1 MPALRVFIS
10 STMRDLDTERRLL
23 RRRIAELNFEP
34 VNAEDIR
41 PTGLGS
47 WARIERELESCHLMV
62 LLQGASYGWMPPDG
76 PHGGEG
82 KSITHLEYS
91 KAIELDLPI
100 LAFQK
105 VLDYEVDGRQ
115 PDAAKRDAFRQQ
127 VGDWASGRFFAKW
140 EHGDELPDLV
150 VKSLV
155 AMLSDEYQRT
165 RIAARN
171 SIASRTDAAR
181 GVTPGAAASTGPNP
195 VQLPRPLV
203 RDVASKKAV
212 LFAGAGISLAAGFP
226 SHSLFAARA
235 LDLVVAKDREYR
247 ADRAIF
253 ARLADLLMA
262 LGERDELLA
271 LVQTLIQPPGGVS
284 PTRSH
289 AAAVRLFPRILTSN
303 YDELF
308 ESELASQG
316 DTRAQVIGDIHADE
330 LPGRVLVKMHGTVS
344 TPETLLLGERQTL
357 MLDRLHP
364 RLWRALVTELGASTV
379 VIVGSSLRDIS
390 IVRLLEEVGRKLS
403 GYYVSPTVHLAEE
416 RLLSDM
422 GLVPI
427 AIDADSFFQTLE
439 AEVVR

>member
-23 RRRIAELNFEP
+23 RRRILELNFEP

-41 PTGLGS
+41 PTGQGS

-62 LLQGASYGWMPPDG
+62 LLQGASYGWIPSDG

-82 KSITHLEYS
+82 KSITHLEYL

-100 LAFQK
+100 LVFQK
-105 VLDYEVDGRQ
+105 VLDYDVDGRQ
-115 PDAAKRDAFRQQ
+115 PDAAKRDAFRQE

-171 SIASRTDAAR
+171 DMASRTAAAR
-181 GVTPGAAASTGPNP
+181 AVAPAAAATGPIS

-212 LFAGAGISLAAGFP
+212 LFAGAGISLAAGLP

-235 LDLVVAKDREYR
+235 LQLVTAKDRTYH
-247 ADRAIF
+247 ADRVIF
-253 ARLADLLMA
+253 ARLADLLTA

-308 ESELASQG
+308 ESELTKQG
-316 DTRAQVIGDIHADE
+316 DTRPHVTGDIETDA
-330 LPGRVLVKMHGTVS
+330 LPARVLVKMHGTVS
-344 TPETLLLGERQTL
+344 APDTLLLGERQTL

-364 RLWRALVTELGASTV
+364 RLWRALVAECGGSTLV
-379 VIVGSSLRDIS
+379 MVGSSLRDIS

-403 GYYVSPTVHLAEE
+403 GYYVSPVVPLAEE
-416 RLLSDM
+416 RLLTDI

-427 AIDADSFFQTLE
+427 TADAESFFRALE
-439 AEVVR
+439 AEVAR

>member
-23 RRRIAELNFEP
+23 RRRIVELNFEP

-47 WARIERELESCHLMV
+47 WARLERELESCQLMV
-62 LLQGASYGWMPPDG
+62 LLQGPSYGWVPPDG

-82 KSITHLEYS
+82 KSITHLEYQ
-91 KAIELDLPI
+91 KAVELDLPI
-100 LAFQK
+100 LVFQK

-115 PDAAKRDAFRQQ
+115 PDAARRDAFRQE
-127 VGDWASGRFFAKW
+127 VGSWASGRFFAKW

-150 VKSLV
+150 VQSLV

-165 RIAARN
+165 RIAARK
-171 SIASRTDAAR
+171 SITSRTAR
-181 GVTPGAAASTGPNP
+181 SVAPAPAAATGPSSI
-195 VQLPRPLV
+195 QLPRPLV
-203 RDVASKKAV
+203 RAVAAKKAI
-212 LFAGAGISLAAGFP
+212 LFAGAGISLAAGLP

-235 LDLVVAKDREYR
+235 LDLVVAKDRDYR
-247 ADRAIF
+247 ADRVIF
-253 ARLADLLMA
+253 ARLADLLTA

-308 ESELASQG
+308 ESELTNQG
-316 DTRAQVIGDIHADE
+316 DTRAQVSGDLETDE
-330 LPGRVLVKMHGTVS
+330 LPERVLVKMHGTVS
-344 TPETLLLGERQTL
+344 APETLLLGERQTL

-364 RLWRALVTELGASTV
+364 RLWRALVSGLGASTV
-379 VIVGSSLRDIS
+379 VMVGSSLRDIS

-403 GYYVSPTVHLAEE
+403 GYYVSPMVPLAEE
-416 RLLSDM
+416 RLLADI

-427 AIDADSFFQTLE
+427 AIDADSFFQALE
-439 AEVVR
+439 AEVAR